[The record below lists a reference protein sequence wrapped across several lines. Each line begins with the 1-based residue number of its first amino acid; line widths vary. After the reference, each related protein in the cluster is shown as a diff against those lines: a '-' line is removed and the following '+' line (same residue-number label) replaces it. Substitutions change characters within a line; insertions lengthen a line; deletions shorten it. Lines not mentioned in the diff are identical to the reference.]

1 VFGARIL
8 AAKGAKHDGILEG
21 GASVSRT
28 ETTIVIGRPIEDV
41 WDFLTRLHNLA
52 TWCPDADHITQ
63 LSEGP
68 FGKGSMLMVSGRIG
82 PLRVSSRRQVN
93 VLEPHRAIEL
103 RSVGGPLGGS
113 VLTRVDLQRAGAGT
127 RFTGT
132 SEAHGLPAV
141 LALFGL
147 GRRKDRDEFFATL
160 KRSLEAQIE
169 PAAAPAAEPRTM
181 QAPPERQDAAPPERQ
196 DAAPPERQDAAP
208 PERQD
213 AAPLA
218 DSGSVAPFPTVLD
231 GSAAA
236 ASARA
241 IQVPPS
247 PKDADAVEVHR
258 APSADDDRL
267 LLRLVSERGPA
278 PTFEVTRS
286 GATLGRGPDN
296 TIRLDDLSVSRQHA
310 RITYRQGGY
319 WLSDLKSTSGT
330 WVDGAKLNAS
340 SRLAAGQIIGIGIL
354 RLRAAF
360 AAAGDDMATNGE
372 AAQPPEEM
380 ARQGQ

>member
-1 VFGARIL
+1 MFGARIL

-41 WDFLTRLHNLA
+41 WDFLTDLHNLA

-82 PLRVSSRRQVN
+82 PLRVSSRRQVKI
-93 VLEPHRAIEL
+93 LEPHRAIEL

-132 SEAHGLPAV
+132 SEAYGLPAV
-141 LALFGL
+141 LTLFGL

-181 QAPPERQDAAPPERQ
+181 QAPPVRQAAAPPERQ
-196 DAAPPERQDAAP
+196 TAAPPERQA
-208 PERQD
+208 

-218 DSGSVAPFPTVLD
+218 DSGSVPFPTVLD

-330 WVDGAKLNAS
+330 WIDGAKLNAS

>member
-41 WDFLTRLHNLA
+41 WDFLTDLHNLA

-63 LSEGP
+63 LSEGS

-181 QAPPERQDAAPPERQ
+181 Q
-196 DAAPPERQDAAP
+196 APPERQDAAP

-340 SRLAAGQIIGIGIL
+340 SRLAAGQIISIGIL
-354 RLRAAF
+354 RLRAVF

-380 ARQGQ
+380 TRQGQ